1 MSAEANKTLAKR
13 WFEEVWNQHRES
25 AIDELFHPQGKVH
38 GFPEPDSLLV
48 GPEAFKAVYRQFT
61 TTFSN
66 IHIALDDLIA
76 EEDRVAVRWTC
87 TMDHT
92 GDAPGFPATGRKST
106 LLGSSFVTF
115 RDARLFEGWNFT
127 DLTKMRLQL
136 QRS

>member
-1 MSAEANKTLAKR
+1 MSADANKALVKR
-13 WFEEVWNQHRES
+13 WFEEVWNQRSEA
-25 AIDELFHPQGKVH
+25 AINELFHPQGKVH

-48 GPEAFKAVYRQFT
+48 GPEAFKVVYRQFIA
-61 TTFSN
+61 TFSN
-66 IHIALDDLIA
+66 IHIALDDLIG

-92 GDAPGFPATGRKST
+92 GDAPGFAATGRKAT
-106 LLGSSFVTF
+106 LVGSSFVTF

-127 DLTKMRLQL
+127 DLTKMRLLL